1 MENDLEKLK
10 AIETERNDLL
20 GKLKKIEEKKAA
32 VSHEVYTKV
41 KHDYEVKLK
50 KLDEA
55 VAENRDLIK
64 MELERLKKEIGEL
77 VQKQKEFK
85 LQLEEIELRYSIGE
99 YSEDKY
105 KELEHEVK
113 ENFDRVVDRVKQ
125 IEERISWCEGILGAE
140 EIEEKPVI
148 EKEEISE
155 PIEEEKEEKVEK
167 EEKEEKVEKVAEELT
182 IDEHILEEKIPD
194 EVKKLDELLME
205 TSAMLEPSTDEKPAK
220 EKKEEGIACPKCGY
234 VNPPDSWYCEKCGA
248 EILTGG

>member
-10 AIETERNDLL
+10 AIDSERNDLL
-20 GKLKKIEEKKAA
+20 GKLKKIEEKKAT

-50 KLDEA
+50 KLGETI
-55 VAENRDLIK
+55 AENRDLIK
-64 MELERLKKEIGEL
+64 MELERLKEEIVKLAKKE
-77 VQKQKEFK
+77 KDFK

-113 ENFDRVVDRVKQ
+113 ENFDQVVDRVKQ
-125 IEERISWCEGILGAE
+125 IEERISWYEGLLGTE
-140 EIEEKPVI
+140 EVEEMPRI

-155 PIEEEKEEKVEK
+155 PIVEEK
-167 EEKEEKVEKVAEELT
+167 EEKEEKVEKVAEDLT

-205 TSAMLEPSTDEKPAK
+205 TSTVLESSTDEKPTK

-234 VNPPDSWYCEKCGA
+234 VNLPDSWYCEKCGA
-248 EILTGG
+248 EILTGA

>member
-10 AIETERNDLL
+10 AIEAERNDLL
-20 GKLKKIEEKKAA
+20 GKLKKIEEKKAT

-50 KLDEA
+50 NLDEA
-55 VAENRDLIK
+55 IAENRDLIK

-77 VQKQKEFK
+77 AQKQKDFK

-105 KELEHEVK
+105 RELEHEVK
-113 ENFDRVVDRVKQ
+113 ENFDQVVDRVKQ
-125 IEERISWCEGILGAE
+125 IEERISWYEGLLGTE
-140 EIEEKPVI
+140 EVEEMPAI

-155 PIEEEKEEKVEK
+155 PIEK
-167 EEKEEKVEKVAEELT
+167 EEKEEKVVKVAEELT

-248 EILTGG
+248 EILTGS